1 MACVGNLA
9 GRNAGRPMIVLGQ
22 VFGLCAPLAITL
34 LFKYSAWYWGLA
46 TILLLVLTSVRS
58 TTRFL
63 NGMLVSALLNGRE
76 ARIQRTRFSTALDS
90 MSHGLCMGDR
100 DGAITVINQRL
111 MDFFRIDAAKGEL
124 TAQRLAELIADSGGL
139 RTKAKRAF
147 LDAWDS
153 HVSRRDSSVFSASI
167 GEGIFDFRCE
177 PEGHGGFVVVV
188 SDVTAE
194 RLATREIERMAHFDP
209 LTGLPNRSQF
219 HDRLQAAVEQPSI
232 AGEQLALLSID
243 LDQFKEVND
252 TRGHATGDELLRMVA
267 KRLRRSLK
275 SADLVARF
283 GGDEFQALLRVGPD
297 YDGVDKV
304 ARRVIEDLSQT
315 FSIDGQLI
323 TIGASIGVAYAPRDA
338 TTADELLRCA
348 DMALYSAKAAGR
360 GVARAFAPEM
370 ETALRRK
377 REVSEHLRYAL
388 DHDGIEVHYQPVVDV
403 RTGRIVACEALARLP
418 HPTEGMISPGEFVP
432 VAEDSGLIVR
442 LGDHVLKRAC
452 MDAVDWPEEM
462 RVAVNFSPKQFV
474 LGRNIAEDISAALAA
489 TGLPPHRLEVEIT
502 ESTILEAK
510 DSLQQLRE
518 ISAAGVK
525 ISLDD
530 FGTGYSSLSYLR
542 QFPVNKIK
550 IDRSFALDIVSLA
563 SQAVIRSV
571 SVLAELLDV
580 ELVIE
585 GIETKAQIEVLKS
598 WNIHLVQ
605 GYYFSRPHPLAL
617 ILPMLASN
625 NAYGRTRLRDVA

>member
-1 MACVGNLA
+1 
-9 GRNAGRPMIVLGQ
+9 
-22 VFGLCAPLAITL
+22 
-34 LFKYSAWYWGLA
+34 
-46 TILLLVLTSVRS
+46 
-58 TTRFL
+58 
-63 NGMLVSALLNGRE
+63 
-76 ARIQRTRFSTALDS
+76 
-90 MSHGLCMGDR
+90 
-100 DGAITVINQRL
+100 
-111 MDFFRIDAAKGEL
+111 
-124 TAQRLAELIADSGGL
+124 
-139 RTKAKRAF
+139 
-147 LDAWDS
+147 
-153 HVSRRDSSVFSASI
+153 
-167 GEGIFDFRCE
+167 
-177 PEGHGGFVVVV
+177 
-188 SDVTAE
+188 
-194 RLATREIERMAHFDP
+194 
-209 LTGLPNRSQF
+209 
-219 HDRLQAAVEQPSI
+219 
-232 AGEQLALLSID
+232 
-243 LDQFKEVND
+243 
-252 TRGHATGDELLRMVA
+252 
-267 KRLRRSLK
+267 
-275 SADLVARF
+275 
-283 GGDEFQALLRVGPD
+283 
-297 YDGVDKV
+297 
-304 ARRVIEDLSQT
+304 
-315 FSIDGQLI
+315 
-323 TIGASIGVAYAPRDA
+323 
-338 TTADELLRCA
+338 
-348 DMALYSAKAAGR
+348 MALYSAKGAGR

-377 REVSEHLRYAL
+377 RDVSEHLRYAL

-403 RTGRIVACEALARLP
+403 RTGRVVACEALARLA
-418 HPTEGMISPGEFVP
+418 HPTEGMISPGEFVQ

-442 LGDHVLKRAC
+442 LGDYVLKRAC
-452 MDAVDWPEEM
+452 MDAVDWPEDI

-585 GIETKAQIEVLKS
+585 GIETKAQIDVLKS

-605 GYYFSRPHPLAL
+605 GYYFSRPRPLAQ
-617 ILPMLASN
+617 IAPMLTAK
-625 NAYGRTRLRDVA
+625 NAFGRGGQLRDVA